1 MFYNIRTKKETD
13 PSVSL
18 FIVFTPLFF
27 ELSYLDSNQDKQN
40 QNLLCYHYTIG
51 QSSCASFRKSGAKI
65 ELFLYPCK
73 LLAHFLLC
81 DEQEVVLLTTLYE
94 QVLIVKQVGSG
105 NLLVE
110 SGKLLL
116 VHRHAT
122 TLNHLAHL
130 TL

>member
-1 MFYNIRTKKETD
+1 MFYNIRTKKEAD

-65 ELFLYPCK
+65 EVFLYLCK
-73 LLAHFLLC
+73 FSVTFLFC
-81 DEQEVVLLTTLYE
+81 DEQEVVLLAALYE
-94 QVLIVKQVGSG
+94 QVLVVEQVCSG
-105 NLLVE
+105 NFLIK

-116 VHRHAT
+116 VERYAT
-122 TLNHLAHL
+122 TLSHLTHLAL
-130 TL
+130 